1 VGAIVESCARSP
13 DPTRGRALL
22 VGSDDGDYSDSP
34 FREMI
39 GDALRATLQ
48 DNWSQVRMA
57 GSVLCRGYIVAL
69 MRMRDDDH
77 GDDGAKND
85 GNRVKEAEGEEEEV
99 TAFELA
105 LGDLVPM
112 LLPRMCLNRFYLA
125 QGVKLYSQETWR
137 IVFGPNDEP
146 EGGGAL
152 HSSEGARG
160 GGGIGAVS
168 RCAAPLCRYYSK
180 MCDAD
185 NHAVREAACQG
196 VAELAQKIGR
206 HPAYAEF
213 LSPYVTTLLQVRED
227 HAPRFVPFRSPLYFF
242 AITTEKGINDRVF
255 VSPDLYLTFTV
266 IKLKKQALLMC
277 FHDES
282 WPVRDEACLACGTFC
297 IAYPEECRP
306 ELPTL
311 FDRWTEQLTD
321 QIWSVREDAAVALG
335 DAIEAYGQEMLGKVL
350 GVMRKGI
357 PAARDQPAMSREE
370 YKRLQNDAGEL
381 LFGCI

>member
-1 VGAIVESCARSP
+1 
-13 DPTRGRALL
+13 
-22 VGSDDGDYSDSP
+22 
-34 FREMI
+34 MI

-57 GSVLCRGYIVAL
+57 GSVLCRGYVVAL
-69 MRMRDDDH
+69 LRMGGDHHDD
-77 GDDGAKND
+77 DDGAKKND
-85 GNRVKEAEGEEEEV
+85 GNRAKEATGEDEEEEEEEEEV

-105 LGDLVPM
+105 LGNLVPM

-146 EGGGAL
+146 GPGGAL

-168 RCAAPLCRYYSK
+168 RCAAPICRYYSK

-206 HPAYAEF
+206 HPAYAES

-227 HAPRFVPFRSPLYFF
+227 HAPPFVPFRGPLCFF
-242 AITTEKGINDRVF
+242 AITTEMGKIDCLF
-255 VSPDLYLTFTV
+255 VLPDLYLTFRR
-266 IKLKKQALLMC
+266 C
-277 FHDES
+277 
-282 WPVRDEACLACGTFC
+282 
-297 IAYPEECRP
+297 
-306 ELPTL
+306 
-311 FDRWTEQLTD
+311 
-321 QIWSVREDAAVALG
+321 
-335 DAIEAYGQEMLGKVL
+335 
-350 GVMRKGI
+350 
-357 PAARDQPAMSREE
+357 
-370 YKRLQNDAGEL
+370 
-381 LFGCI
+381 